1 MGKRVF
7 IISGNHDSAQRIS
20 YFSALV
26 RSAGVYVTE
35 AFEGRMQSVTLSD
48 ELRRADGLDAAVSAP
63 PAGQALPA
71 GGRKIVTYQD
81 AMQAVLR
88 QTPIDG
94 KKRNILLCHQFITGA
109 VKSDSEAYRRRAGSD
124 RRRRCSTPLITLR
137 WGISTGRSGCGGET
151 LRYAG
156 SPLKYSFSEA
166 DYGKSVPVVDVPG
179 KGLHRRSPVPLSPMR
194 DVRRSGGHDG

>member
-1 MGKRVF
+1 MGRGADRGDVYQRATPQAEAVALFDRFVSELAAMGKRVF

-48 ELRRADGLDAAVSAP
+48 EYGELTVWMLPLLRPQQVKRF
-63 PAGQALPA
+63 LPEE
-71 GGRKIVTYQD
+71 KIVTYQD

-94 KKRNILLCHQFITGA
+94 KEAEYPA
-109 VKSDSEAYRRRAGSD
+109 VPSVHH
-124 RRRRCSTPLITLR
+124 
-137 WGISTGRSGCGGET
+137 GRGEI
-151 LRYAG
+151 R
-156 SPLKYSFSEA
+156 F
-166 DYGKSVPVVDVPG
+166 
-179 KGLHRRSPVPLSPMR
+179 
-194 DVRRSGGHDG
+194 